1 MPQDATGLRTSPPAA
16 VARRHERAHT
26 VVGEVARAVTARG
39 TAASQAIQQP
49 SQPAAPPPSAG
60 QTARARGAEETMN
73 AAYIRGAMKEE
84 LACAKAHALRSRDE
98 LDAALGAALAYRS
111 VRAAGAAARTRK
123 PAHCKRRDE
132 SAQRYIGRVI
142 G

>member
-1 MPQDATGLRTSPPAA
+1 
-16 VARRHERAHT
+16 
-26 VVGEVARAVTARG
+26 
-39 TAASQAIQQP
+39 
-49 SQPAAPPPSAG
+49 
-60 QTARARGAEETMN
+60 MN

-84 LACAKAHALRSRDE
+84 LACADAHAFLSRDE
-98 LDAALGAALAYRS
+98 LDAALGAALAYRR

-123 PAHCKRRDE
+123 PVHCKRRDE

>member
-1 MPQDATGLRTSPPAA
+1 M
-16 VARRHERAHT
+16 
-26 VVGEVARAVTARG
+26 
-39 TAASQAIQQP
+39 
-49 SQPAAPPPSAG
+49 
-60 QTARARGAEETMN
+60 
-73 AAYIRGAMKEE
+73 
-84 LACAKAHALRSRDE
+84 ACAEAHAFLSRDE
-98 LDAALGAALAYRS
+98 LEVAPGAALAYSR

>member
-1 MPQDATGLRTSPPAA
+1 MA
-16 VARRHERAHT
+16 VRRI
-26 VVGEVARAVTARG
+26 ARAVPARV
-39 TAASQAIQQP
+39 TAASQAAQQP
-49 SQPAAPPPSAG
+49 SQPAAPQPLAG

-73 AAYIRGAMKEE
+73 AAYIRGAKKEE
-84 LACAKAHALRSRDE
+84 LACAKAHAFLNRDE
-98 LDAALGAALAYRS
+98 LDAALGAALAYRR

-123 PAHCKRRDE
+123 PVHCKRRDE